1 MKKISMS
8 LLALMVLGTLAMS
21 DVSHKKNTVV
31 NERAK
36 EFVASNMSI
45 LEKEIAIGHGESIET
60 LAELL
65 NIDEVALF
73 SASLQA
79 HYKSIYTTQNVK
91 MADMLNSI
99 SATLML

>member
-1 MKKISMS
+1 MKKILTN
-8 LLALMVLGTLAMS
+8 LLALMVLSTLAMA
-21 DVSHKKNTVV
+21 DVSHTKSYTI

-45 LEKEIAIGHGESIET
+45 LEKEIAIGHGESIDT

-99 SATLML
+99 SAACTL

>member
-1 MKKISMS
+1 
-8 LLALMVLGTLAMS
+8 MVLNTLAMS
-21 DVSHKKNTVV
+21 DVNHKKNTVV

-36 EFVASNMSI
+36 EFVASNMYI
-45 LEKEIAIGHGESIET
+45 LEKEIAIGHGESIDT

-65 NIDEVALF
+65 NIENVALF
-73 SASLQA
+73 SASLQTY
-79 HYKSIYTTQNVK
+79 YKSIYTTQNVK